1 MPSPWLDAAP
11 DVTTDRIDPETV
23 YDDVIVGGGL
33 TGLVTALLFARRG
46 HRVAV
51 LEARSVGSVA
61 SGSGT
66 ASMSLLQGKQLQRI
80 RTNTYQSVVD
90 AYVAGNRAGFDWM
103 VDYLDE
109 AGVEV
114 ERRDA
119 YSYSTTRG
127 GIATVDDEYL
137 VARRAGLPVVK
148 EFGLDLPFG
157 TTGGLRLPDQAQ
169 FDPMQA
175 VVALVADVRALG
187 GIVVEGVRVT
197 GVDASSPTVTHS
209 DGPDVRGHR
218 VHVTTGS
225 PVLDRGLYF
234 AKLRSERSYGL
245 AFEGADDLPAG
256 MYQAVDGPTRSFS
269 SVGDRLVTGGNRHP
283 VGRASSTT
291 ELVDDLVD
299 WTTRHWPGARL
310 THSWSGQDYGTP
322 HHVPFVGW
330 LPRGRGRIYLATG
343 YEHWGLTNAVQAA
356 MTLVSDVLG
365 DPQPWMTTLHGRV
378 TTPIAIASGI
388 GINAADAWWA
398 AKGWAGAMTR
408 RLVAVAPAEGQ
419 GEVGRSGGLA
429 PVARSTVDG
438 EVCTVSAICPHLV
451 GIVTWNDSERSWDCP
466 LHGSRFAA
474 DGTVLEGPATR
485 GLRRR
490 G

>member
-11 DVTTDRIDPETV
+11 TITTDEVDPDLV
-23 YDDVIVGGGL
+23 YDDVVVGGGL

-61 SGSGT
+61 SGGGS

-103 VDYLDE
+103 IDYLDE
-109 AGVEV
+109 SGVDV

-119 YSYSTTRG
+119 VSYSTTRG
-127 GIATVDDEYL
+127 GIAIVDDEYL

-175 VVALVADVRALG
+175 VAALVADIRALG
-187 GIVVEGVRVT
+187 GVVVEGVRVT
-197 GVDASSPTVTHS
+197 GVHASDPVVTHG
-209 DGPDVRGHR
+209 DGPDVRSRR

-225 PVLDRGLYF
+225 PILDRGLYF
-234 AKLRSERSYGL
+234 AKLRAERSYGL
-245 AFEGADDLPAG
+245 AFDDVDALPDG

-269 SVGDRLVTGGNRHP
+269 SVGDRLLTGGNRHT

-291 ELVDDLVD
+291 ALVDDLVD
-299 WTTRHWPGARL
+299 WTTANWPGARL
-310 THSWSGQDYGTP
+310 THAWSGQDYTTP
-322 HHVPFVGW
+322 HHVPFVGR
-330 LPRGRGRIYLATG
+330 LPRGRGRVFLATG

-356 MTLVSDVLG
+356 MTLVADVLG
-365 DPQPWMTTLHGRV
+365 ESTPWMTTLHRRI
-378 TTPIAIASGI
+378 TTPIALATGL
-388 GINAADAWWA
+388 GTNAADAWWG
-398 AKGWAGAMTR
+398 AKGWAGALST

-474 DGTVLEGPATR
+474 DGSVLEGPATR